1 MRINEP
7 VTHNEKVMREDQ
19 FLVTKTDLKGIIT
32 FVNRD
37 FMEIS
42 GFTRDE
48 LVGKNHNVVRHPD
61 MPPAAFEDLWS
72 TVKNENPWVGLVKNR
87 CKNGDYYWVD
97 ANVTPILEGGRIA
110 GYMSVRNK
118 PSRDKVAA
126 AERLYADLNAGKTLK
141 PSLMSRI
148 NIFNKMK
155 IWQKLLFVG
164 VLFFALIGALATNI
178 YLLTDEDVV
187 FTKQEKVGV
196 EYIGAIRQVMQ
207 SLPQHRGMSAA
218 YLNGNKEIKTKVLSK
233 RSDIDADFNALKAV
247 DERLGA
253 ELKTTLALSKIIDQW
268 GQLKQET
275 FQLSASESFSR
286 HTALLEKVIALNI
299 DVGNSSNL
307 ILDPEIDSFY
317 VMDLLINRILQLTEK
332 MGQVRG
338 LGAGVIAKSAM
349 TATQKEQLIK
359 LKVLNDGLVDGIA
372 LAMTSAYK
380 ANPKIK
386 SRLASYSDT
395 TEKSLKAFN
404 KKLDKV
410 LAGRF
415 SELES
420 TEFFADGT
428 DAINS
433 TFALYDAALPVLND
447 LLDDRVA
454 GLQANELQIMILI
467 LIGVFIA
474 AAIGFLIARD
484 ILSVLTKTNTEFD
497 YLAENEFKRDIDV
510 LRKDEFG
517 DLLRSMKSM
526 QIKLGFN
533 VNDTKQNADE
543 MKQIKVALDNV
554 SSSVMMADNDNVIMY
569 MNNAV
574 TKLMKTAESD
584 IKKDLPD
591 FDADSL
597 VGTCIDVFHKNPAHQ
612 QQLLKNMTAAHAAQI
627 DVGGRI
633 FRLTANPVVN
643 EQGLRLGTA
652 VEWLDRTNEVAV
664 EKEVENI
671 VSSAKAGDLTQRLE
685 LAGKDGFFLQLSEGI
700 NDMIGT
706 ISESFEDVA
715 RVMRSMADGDLTQKI
730 TAEYQGTY
738 ADVQTDINATIDKF
752 EEVVG
757 KIIESSEFFK
767 NTSEEI
773 ASGNNNLSQRAEEQA
788 STLEETASSM
798 EELTGTVKNNADNA
812 QQANQLAAGA
822 RATAEKG
829 GDVVKDAVIAMDEIN
844 SSSTKIA
851 EIIGVIDEIA
861 FQTNLLALNAS
872 VEAARAG
879 EQGRGFA
886 VVATEVRNL
895 AGRSATAAKEIKDLI
910 TDSAE
915 KVKNGSQLVNE
926 SGETLSEIVAGVK
939 KVGDI
944 ISEIAAA
951 SAEQSAGIDQINKA
965 VSQMDEMTQQ
975 NAALAEEASAASE
988 SSVSKAV
995 EMVALVDFFSTNS
1008 AAGRSSSAAPKAESN
1023 EHSSAPAA
1031 RPARA
1036 KSKVKPAARNVV
1048 DDDDEWEDF

>member
-37 FMEIS
+37 FIDIS
-42 GFTRDE
+42 GFSRDE
-48 LVGKNHNVVRHPD
+48 LMGKNHNVVRHPD
-61 MPPAAFEDLWS
+61 MPPAAFEDLWN
-72 TVKNENPWVGLVKNR
+72 TVKEEKPWVGMVKNR
-87 CKNGDYYWVD
+87 CKNGDYYWVQ
-97 ANVTPILEGGRIA
+97 ANVTPMMEGGRLA

-126 AERLYADLNAGKTLK
+126 AERLYADMNAGKTPKQSIL
-141 PSLMSRI
+141 SRL
-148 NIFNKMK
+148 NFFSRLK
-155 IWQKLLFVG
+155 IWQKMAFVG
-164 VLFFALIGALATNI
+164 LVFFSLITALAVEVYVI
-178 YLLTDEDVV
+178 TDKDIV
-187 FTKQEKVGV
+187 FAEQEKTGV
-196 EYIGAIRQVMQ
+196 EYSQALRQVIQ
-207 SLPQHRGMSAA
+207 SMPQHRGMSAA
-218 YLNGNKEIKTKVLSK
+218 FLSGNTAIKAKIIDKRKE
-233 RSDIDADFNALKAV
+233 IDADIEALKRV
-247 DERLGA
+247 DQRLGA
-253 ELKTTLALSKIIDQW
+253 ELKTSTRLSSIVDNW
-268 GQLKQET
+268 DQLKRDT
-275 FQLSASESFSR
+275 FQLSASDSFSR
-286 HTALLEKVIALNI
+286 HTKLLEDVIALNVE
-299 DVGNSSNL
+299 VGNNSNL
-307 ILDPEIDSFY
+307 MLDPVVDSFY
-317 VMDLLINRILQLTEK
+317 IMDILINRVFQLTEK

-338 LGAGVIAKSAM
+338 LGASILAKGSMSAEQKDRLTRLTVINGS
-349 TATQKEQLIK
+349 
-359 LKVLNDGLVDGIA
+359 LVESIELA
-372 LAMTSAYK
+372 LESAYK
-380 ANPKIK
+380 QNPMIK
-386 SRLASYSDT
+386 NRMGSYATAVQKALDDFDNKVDVILAGRLASLNS
-395 TEKSLKAFN
+395 N
-404 KKLDKV
+404 
-410 LAGRF
+410 
-415 SELES
+415 
-420 TEFFADGT
+420 EFFSDGT
-428 DAINS
+428 ETIDS
-433 TFALYDAALPVLND
+433 TFALYDAAAPLLTA
-447 LLDDRVA
+447 LLDQRIEA
-454 GLQANELQIMILI
+454 LSASELKILI
-467 LIGVFIA
+467 LILVGMFIA
-474 AAIGFLIARD
+474 VFVGFVIARD
-484 ILSVLTKTNTEFD
+484 ILSVLKDTNTEFG
-497 YLAENEFKRDIDV
+497 YLSENEFKRDIDV
-510 LRKDEFG
+510 LRYDEFG
-517 DLLRSMKSM
+517 DLLRSMKAM

-533 VNDTKQNADE
+533 VNDTKATADE

-569 MNNAV
+569 MNEAV
-574 TKLMKTAESD
+574 TKMMKAAESE
-584 IKKDLPD
+584 IKRDLPD

-597 VGTCIDVFHKNPAHQ
+597 IGTCIDVFHKNPAHQ
-612 QQLLKNMTAAHAAQI
+612 QQLLKNMTSPYGTQI
-627 DVGGRI
+627 NVGNKI

-643 EQGLRLGTA
+643 EQGVRLGTA

-664 EKEVENI
+664 EKEVETI
-671 VSSAKAGDLTQRLE
+671 VSSAKAGDLTQRLD

-700 NDMIGT
+700 NEMIGV
-706 ISESFEDVA
+706 ISNSFNDVA
-715 RVMRSMADGDLTQKI
+715 RVIRAMSEGDLTQKI
-730 TAEYQGTY
+730 TDDYEGTY
-738 ADVQTDINATIDKF
+738 AEVKDGINATIDKL
-752 EEVVG
+752 EDVIG
-757 KIIESSEFFK
+757 QIIESSEFFK

-798 EELTGTVKNNADNA
+798 EQLTGTVKNNADNA

-822 RATAEKG
+822 RSTAEKG
-829 GDVVKDAVIAMDEIN
+829 GEVVKDAVIAMDEIN

-915 KVKNGSQLVNE
+915 KVENGSKLVNE
-926 SGETLSEIVAGVK
+926 SGETLSEIVNGVK

-995 EMVALVDFFSTNS
+995 EMVKLIEFFSTNAS
-1008 AAGRSSSAAPKAESN
+1008 LSRSSKNDHHEKEEKGGWEKSEKPAP
-1023 EHSSAPAA
+1023 
-1031 RPARA
+1031 R
-1036 KSKVKPAARNVV
+1036 KSKNKPAPRKMV

>member
-7 VTHNEKVMREDQ
+7 VTHNEVVMREDQ
-19 FLVTKTDLKGIIT
+19 FLVTKTDMKGIIT

-37 FMEIS
+37 FMDIS
-42 GFTRDE
+42 GFSRDE
-48 LVGKNHNVVRHPD
+48 LVGKNHNTVRHPD
-61 MPPAAFEDLWS
+61 MPPAAFEDLWKV
-72 TVKNENPWVGLVKNR
+72 VKSEKPWVGLVKNR
-87 CKNGDYYWVD
+87 CKNGDYYWVH
-97 ANVTPILEGGRIA
+97 ANVTPILEGGRVS

-118 PSRDKVAA
+118 PSRDKIAA
-126 AERLYADLNAGKTLK
+126 AEKLYGEMNAGKMPK
-141 PSLMSRI
+141 QSLMSRL
-148 NIFNKMK
+148 NFFSKMK

-164 VLFFALIGALATNI
+164 VIFFALITALSVNTYI
-178 YLLTDEDVV
+178 VTDEKIL
-187 FTKQEKVGV
+187 FAEKEKLGV
-196 EYIGAIRQVMQ
+196 EYIAAIRKVMQ
-207 SLPQHRGMSAA
+207 NMPQHRGMSAA
-218 YLNGNKEIKTKVLSK
+218 YLNGNKGIKQKIIAK
-233 RSDIDADFNALKAV
+233 RNEVDADFSVLKEI
-247 DERLGA
+247 DSRLG
-253 ELKTTLALSKIIDQW
+253 EDLDTTVTLSKIVDKW
-268 GQLKQET
+268 DLLKQET
-275 FQLSASESFSR
+275 FELSAKESFAR
-286 HTALLEKVIALNI
+286 HTKLLEDVIALNI
-299 DVGNSSNL
+299 EAGNNSNL

-317 VMDLLINRILQLTEK
+317 VMDLVINRVLQLTEK

-338 LGAGVIAKSAM
+338 LGAGVIAKKSM
-349 TATQKEQLIK
+349 TDSQREKLIK
-359 LKVLNDGLVDGIA
+359 LSVLNDGLIDGIN
-372 LAMTSAYK
+372 LAMGSAYK
-380 ANPKIK
+380 ANPEIK
-386 SRLASYSDT
+386 SKLNSYS
-395 TEKSLKAFN
+395 SAVVKASAELN
-404 KKLDKV
+404 KKLSKV
-410 LAGRF
+410 LAGKF
-415 SELES
+415 NELNS
-420 TEFFADGT
+420 SEFFSDGT

-433 TFALYDAALPVLND
+433 TFALYDAALPVLDD
-447 LLDDRVA
+447 LLDDRIDALVA
-454 GLQANELQIMILI
+454 EEVQILILI
-467 LIGVFIA
+467 LIGI
-474 AAIGFLIARD
+474 LIASSVGFFISRD
-484 ILSVLTKTNTEFD
+484 ILQILKETNEEFS
-497 YLAENEFKRDIDV
+497 YLSENQFKRDIDV
-510 LRKDEFG
+510 HRYDEFG
-517 DLLRSMKSM
+517 DLLRAMKSM
-526 QIKLGFN
+526 QIKLGFS
-533 VNDTKQNADE
+533 VNDTRQNADD

-574 TKLMKTAESD
+574 TDLMKGAESD

-597 VGTCIDVFHKNPAHQ
+597 VGTCIDVFHKNPGHQ
-612 QQLLKNMTAAHAAQI
+612 QQLLKNMTASYTTQI
-627 DVGGRI
+627 NVGGRI

-671 VSSAKAGDLTQRLE
+671 VTAAKSGDLNQRLE
-685 LAGKDGFFLQLSEGI
+685 IAGKDGFFLQLSEGI
-700 NDMIGT
+700 NEMVGT
-706 ISESFEDVA
+706 VSNSFNDVA
-715 RVMRSMADGDLTQKI
+715 RVMRAMADGNLTQKI
-730 TAEYQGTY
+730 TDDYEGTY
-738 ADVQTDINATIDKF
+738 ADVQNDINATIDKF
-752 EEVVG
+752 EQVVG
-757 KIIESSEFFK
+757 EIIESSEFFK
-767 NTSEEI
+767 STSEEI

-812 QQANQLAAGA
+812 QQANQLATSA

-829 GDVVKDAVIAMDEIN
+829 GDVVKEAVVAMEEIN
-844 SSSTKIA
+844 TSSTKIA

-915 KVKNGSQLVNE
+915 KVENGSKLVNE

-965 VSQMDEMTQQ
+965 ISQMDEMTQQ

-995 EMVALVDFFSTNS
+995 DMVKLVEFFSTNTT
-1008 AAGRSSSAAPKAESN
+1008 SSSSS
-1023 EHSSAPAA
+1023 HSEEPVVEEK
-1031 RPARA
+1031 PARRKAATRKA
-1036 KSKVKPAARNVV
+1036 KNKPAPRTAV
-1048 DDDDEWEDF
+1048 DEDDEWEDF